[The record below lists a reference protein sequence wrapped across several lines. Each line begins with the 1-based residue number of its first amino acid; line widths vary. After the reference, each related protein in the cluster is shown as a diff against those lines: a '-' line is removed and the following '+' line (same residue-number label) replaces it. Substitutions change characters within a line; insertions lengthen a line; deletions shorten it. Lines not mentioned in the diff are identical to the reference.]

1 MRGID
6 VSHWS
11 GTVSWRD
18 VSRDGQDFVYIK
30 ATEGINR
37 EDPVCARYIA
47 GARKAGL
54 HLGVYH
60 YLHTRLPGD
69 VQARWC
75 LDRAEAAGYR
85 PGSDMLV
92 ALDLEDPMARARGAG
107 AIREVVQGFVD
118 AIKDRTG
125 RGCLLYGSRAWLD
138 TWLGEGFGEYPLWLA
153 HYSAEP
159 GPLPKGWSG
168 WTVWQY
174 SDHGSVDG
182 VMGPCDVNRTNGR
195 SAFMRLL
202 PPAEA
207 APRARVRVSTTGDT
221 IRAAGAA
228 NPLCEERGSGVR
240 SGTHG

>member
-11 GTVSWRD
+11 GSVAWRE

-69 VQARWC
+69 AQANWC
-75 LDRAEAAGYR
+75 LDRAQAAGYR
-85 PGSDMLV
+85 PASDMVV
-92 ALDLEDPMARARGAG
+92 ALDLEDPMAKARGAA
-107 AIREVVQGFVD
+107 AIREVVNSFVTT
-118 AIKDRTG
+118 IHERTG
-125 RGCLLYGSRAWLD
+125 RTCLLYGSRSWLD
-138 TWLGEGFGEYPLWLA
+138 TWLGEGFGELPLWLA

-159 GPLPKGWSG
+159 VPLPKGWST
-168 WTVWQY
+168 WAVWQY
-174 SDHGSVDG
+174 SDHGAVDG

-195 SAFMRLL
+195 AAFLRLV
-202 PPAEA
+202 PPVEPA
-207 APRARVRVSTTGDT
+207 ARSRVRVAVNSSPTHETTQSAL
-221 IRAAGAA
+221 RCEAA
-228 NPLCEERGSGVR
+228 E
-240 SGTHG
+240 

>member
-11 GTVSWRD
+11 GSIAWRE

-54 HLGVYH
+54 HVGVYH

-69 VQARWC
+69 IQARWC
-75 LDRAEAAGYR
+75 LERAEAAGYR
-85 PGSDMLV
+85 PASDMLV
-92 ALDLEDPMARARGAG
+92 ALDLEDPLAKARGAS
-107 AIREVVQGFVD
+107 AIRDTVHSFITTVHE
-118 AIKDRTG
+118 RTG
-125 RGCLLYGSRAWLD
+125 RGCMLYGSRSWLNSWIG
-138 TWLGEGFGEYPLWLA
+138 TGFGEYPLWLA

-159 GPLPKGWSG
+159 GPLPDGWSN
-168 WTVWQY
+168 WTLWQY
-174 SDHGSVDG
+174 SDHGAVDG

-195 SAFMRLL
+195 AAFLRLV
-202 PPAEA
+202 PPVPAVN
-207 APRARVRVSTTGDT
+207 RTRVRVEVSESTALLAVNTENPAS
-221 IRAAGAA
+221 AA
-228 NPLCEERGSGVR
+228 S
-240 SGTHG
+240 